1 MNNRHA
7 IGRAPQSVR
16 PGLLYSESSGSG
28 STPEAWVLPARDLL
42 SGTLCVSPAGVVAG
56 AGSLNTTEQHTTKLK
71 KMDDKKKKYGTA
83 SELAWTYAG
92 CSSTVYDWED
102 NGCPYIQTGNGGGET
117 ASGQRFGLEKV
128 KRSNGKHV
136 KAGI

>member
-1 MNNRHA
+1 MRFA
-7 IGRAPQSVR
+7 CRGGSRGGEPQYYR
-16 PGLLYSESSGSG
+16 
-28 STPEAWVLPARDLL
+28 TAHNQ
-42 SGTLCVSPAGVVAG
+42 T
-56 AGSLNTTEQHTTKLK
+56 K

-83 SELAWTYAG
+83 SGLAWTYAG
-92 CSSTVYDWED
+92 CSSTVYDWAD